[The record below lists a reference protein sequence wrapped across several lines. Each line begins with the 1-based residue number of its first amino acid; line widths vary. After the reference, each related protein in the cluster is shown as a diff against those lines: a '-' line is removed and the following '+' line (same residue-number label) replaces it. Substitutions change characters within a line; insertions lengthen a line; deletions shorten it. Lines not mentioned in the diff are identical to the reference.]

1 MRSWIKLSL
10 PACLV
15 LIFGLMTVTSA
26 LAESL
31 KIGYS
36 DWPGWVAWQI
46 AIDKGWLKDI
56 CLDVEFDWF
65 DYSASL
71 DAFSAG
77 KLDATFA
84 TNGDALVVGSGGAKG
99 VMVMA
104 TDYSSGNDMIIGKPG
119 VKSLADLKGKK
130 VGVEV
135 GLVDN
140 LLLLYALQRVG
151 LSDSDVTLVNTKTN
165 DTPQV
170 LASGQVDAIGV
181 WQPTAGIAL
190 RTVPG
195 STPIFSSANA
205 PGLIYD
211 VLLVSPGSLAEH
223 RADWSKLISIWDRVV
238 HYIGDPATQTDAIEI
253 MSARVGLTPDAYRP
267 LLAGTHLLDLAAN
280 TTVFLKGKDLASL
293 YGSTANADAFNAKF
307 DVYKSRQDVNGYI
320 DPTLIG
326 SK

>member
-1 MRSWIKLSL
+1 
-10 PACLV
+10 
-15 LIFGLMTVTSA
+15 
-26 LAESL
+26 
-31 KIGYS
+31 
-36 DWPGWVAWQI
+36 
-46 AIDKGWLKDI
+46 
-56 CLDVEFDWF
+56 
-65 DYSASL
+65 
-71 DAFSAG
+71 
-77 KLDATFA
+77 
-84 TNGDALVVGSGGAKG
+84 
-99 VMVMA
+99 
-104 TDYSSGNDMIIGKPG
+104 
-119 VKSLADLKGKK
+119 
-130 VGVEV
+130 
-135 GLVDN
+135 
-140 LLLLYALQRVG
+140 LLLYALQRVG